1 MGLHTTLD
9 TFVESHDMSRR
20 KSKNSKK
27 KQRRQSGRPQEPRNR
42 FTLHTEEILL
52 YNARLF
58 AKSGGALAEHPRQ
71 DVMSL
76 RLLDFTPVLSRLTL
90 NMYTYAN

>member
-1 MGLHTTLD
+1 
-9 TFVESHDMSRR
+9 MSRR
-20 KSKNSKK
+20 KNNARK
-27 KQRRQSGRPQEPRNR
+27 KQRHTGGRPHEPRNR
-42 FTLHTEEILL
+42 FTLRTEDILL
-52 YNARLF
+52 YNVRLS
-58 AKSGGALAEHPRQ
+58 AKCGGALAEHPRQ

>member
-1 MGLHTTLD
+1 MGCLATLD
-9 TFVESHDMSRR
+9 TFVESYYMGRR
-20 KSKNSKK
+20 KNNSRK
-27 KQRRQSGRPQEPRNR
+27 KQHRQGGRPQEPRNR
-42 FTLHTEEILL
+42 FTLRTEDILL
-52 YNARLF
+52 YNVRLF
-58 AKSGGALAEHPRQ
+58 AKCGGALAEHPRQ